1 MTRPTSIQSRDLW
14 EKDGSL
20 RDAYVLDTNLTDW
33 ALLLS
38 LAEKYGYQYSY
49 AGQNH
54 PLPEVE
60 NIFTARDEAH
70 LLSVKLGRVTANCH
84 FFVPGEI
91 ELDFD
96 SREIQSDDD
105 HYEVL
110 QFLEA
115 LAEGTNKKVSVTAE
129 NAKTF
134 RIFRT
139 ILCRVI
145 GQSMSRKL
153 YRNDAEPSIPPDLAH
168 KAAPV
173 R

>member
-1 MTRPTSIQSRDLW
+1 MTRPTPIQPRYLW

-20 RDAYVLDTNLTDW
+20 RDVYVLDTTFTDW

-49 AGQNH
+49 AGQDH

-60 NIFTARDEAH
+60 EIFTARDGPH

-84 FFVPGEI
+84 FFVPDEI

-96 SREIQSDDD
+96 PREIDSDSD

-110 QFLEA
+110 RFLEA
-115 LAEGTNKKVSVTAE
+115 LGEGTNKKVSVTAE
-129 NAKTF
+129 NAKN
-134 RIFRT
+134 IPY
-139 ILCRVI
+139 L
-145 GQSMSRKL
+145 SYDPLSRDWAV
-153 YRNDAEPSIPPDLAH
+153 YEPPAIPQ
-168 KAAPV
+168 
-173 R
+173 